1 MSDNLQFRT
10 SAFGGFHKQD
20 VLNYL
25 ERSAR
30 DHADKVAA
38 LEKELAEARST
49 GGTLEKSY
57 AALQKGLTATEEE
70 NDRLTQELAQKEADL
85 ATALTRAETMEAQ
98 LTALQVEVERLQEAA
113 AAYETIKSRA
123 ATIELEAHSRAQ
135 AIEEEGRRKSRQ
147 AKEDLLRWFDEL
159 QGAYAR
165 MRSDVDTALGMTLR
179 ELEKAGQTMTGLS
192 RSVSSQEET
201 LKLLRGRLE
210 ETDRPQAPSPF
221 TFGTE
226 ESL

>member
-10 SAFGGFHKQD
+10 AAFGGFHKQD

-38 LEKELAEARST
+38 LQKELSEAREA
-49 GGTLEKSY
+49 GGSLEKSY

-70 NDRLTQELAQKEADL
+70 NDRLAQELAQRETEL
-85 ATALTRAETMEAQ
+85 AQALSRAETAEAQ
-98 LTALQVEVERLQEAA
+98 LAALQAEVAGLREAA
-113 AAYETIKSRA
+113 AAYETFKSRMA
-123 ATIELEAHSRAQ
+123 SIELEAHGRAQ

-165 MRSDVDTALGMTLR
+165 MRSDVDTALGQTLR

-192 RSVSSQEET
+192 RSVSGQEET
-201 LKLLRGRLE
+201 LKLLRSRLE
-210 ETDRPQAPSPF
+210 DMERPQPPRPF
-221 TFGTE
+221 SLGTE